1 LSPRGKKAVTVVDKL
16 EDSFMLKGGEFADAG
31 LASRNLRSTLT
42 RLGASQ
48 EMTTR
53 AAICAFEAEM
63 NVIIHSVAG
72 SLRYVIK
79 SDQVIIT
86 VTDMGPGIEDIE
98 LAMQEGYST
107 APEWAKEM
115 GWGSGLGLPNIKR
128 NSSRL
133 KIDSVMG
140 EGTTLEIII
149 ETGAQLDL
157 DLVRGARH

>member
-1 LSPRGKKAVTVVDKL
+1 MSGNRKKAMTAVDKL

-31 LASRNLRSTLT
+31 VASRNLRSALT

-48 EMTTR
+48 EVITR
-53 AAICAFEAEM
+53 AAISAFEAEM

-72 SLRYVIK
+72 TLRYVIK
-79 SDQVIIT
+79 SDRIIIS
-86 VTDMGPGIEDIE
+86 VTDMGPGIEDIA

-133 KIDSVMG
+133 KIDSAPG
-140 EGTTLEIII
+140 EGTTLEIVIDA
-149 ETGAQLDL
+149 GDKLDL
-157 DLVRGARH
+157 DLVRGGGA